1 MNSFKIS
8 KGHNIKLPGV
18 PAESIKVSD
27 NPDIVIFHPSSI
39 KNIKTKLM
47 SIPRRFLFKFS
58 ADLAARLLWSFSLFV
73 LAK

>member
-18 PAESIKVSD
+18 PAELIKISD
-27 NPDIVIFHPSSI
+27 NPDIVNFHPSSI

-47 SIPRRFLFKFS
+47 VKEGDDVKIGSPLFYDKNMVKIKLNIP
-58 ADLAARLLWSFSLFV
+58 
-73 LAK
+73 